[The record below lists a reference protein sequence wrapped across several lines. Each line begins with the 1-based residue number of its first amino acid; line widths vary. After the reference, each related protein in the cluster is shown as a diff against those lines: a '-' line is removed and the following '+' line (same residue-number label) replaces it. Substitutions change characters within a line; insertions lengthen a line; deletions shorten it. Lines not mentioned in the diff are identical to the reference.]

1 MEQNTGEPSARH
13 PRKCTARSKRS
24 KQLCKR
30 WAMKAQTVCTM
41 HGGKAPRALAKA
53 HAAMEVADMRLRG
66 LTKVAVDALERLLMA
81 NSEAVVLGAAK
92 DVLDRARG
100 GGAQSRRP
108 RRSGGCDY
116 GEATLVMVET

>member
-53 HAAMEVADMRLRG
+53 HAAMEVVPPHA
-66 LTKVAVDALERLLMA
+66 
-81 NSEAVVLGAAK
+81 VLGQWPDHSK
-92 DVLDRARG
+92 HVLCF
-100 GGAQSRRP
+100 SR
-108 RRSGGCDY
+108 
-116 GEATLVMVET
+116 V

>member
-1 MEQNTGEPSARH
+1 
-13 PRKCTARSKRS
+13 
-24 KQLCKR
+24 
-30 WAMKAQTVCTM
+30 
-41 HGGKAPRALAKA
+41 
-53 HAAMEVADMRLRG
+53 MEVADMRLRG
-66 LTKVAVDALERLLMA
+66 LTTVAVDALERLLMA

-100 GGAQSRRP
+100 GGGAQSRRP